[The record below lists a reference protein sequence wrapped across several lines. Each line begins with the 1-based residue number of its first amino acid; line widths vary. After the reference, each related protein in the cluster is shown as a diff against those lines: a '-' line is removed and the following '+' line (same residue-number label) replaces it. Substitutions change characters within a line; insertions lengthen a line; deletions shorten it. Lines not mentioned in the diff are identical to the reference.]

1 VIFEFMEICMNISV
15 LKVQENNTMVLLIV
29 VISEL
34 MDFVDRLKYF

>member
-1 VIFEFMEICMNISV
+1 MNISV